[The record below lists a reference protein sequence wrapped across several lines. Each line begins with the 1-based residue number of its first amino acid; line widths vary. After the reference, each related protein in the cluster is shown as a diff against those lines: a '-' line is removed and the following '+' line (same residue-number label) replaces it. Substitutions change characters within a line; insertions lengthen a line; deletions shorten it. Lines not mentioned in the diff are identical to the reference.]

1 MSVPVRPGR
10 RGARAPAPD
19 AGLEINEERS
29 QPENRYPES
38 DTRYVTRR
46 CAVRDGRRFSRRRA
60 VPRRNRMP
68 GRRRRPGPRGCSPYR
83 GNVRGAR
90 ARASFV
96 AAIGHAAA
104 SRAGGRKGV
113 FANPL

>member
-1 MSVPVRPGR
+1 
-10 RGARAPAPD
+10 
-19 AGLEINEERS
+19 
-29 QPENRYPES
+29 
-38 DTRYVTRR
+38 
-46 CAVRDGRRFSRRRA
+46 
-60 VPRRNRMP
+60 MP
-68 GRRRRPGPRGCSPYR
+68 GRRRRPGSRGCSPYR